1 MYDRERQKDLILQ
14 LKAVKRERDLSCAD
28 IYGMVHDA
36 GFSTSETSVRRVFAP
51 ESEDQNFRYQDT
63 LQPIARVLLG
73 VTEEGESMTATEAD
87 ALKSIVLLKD
97 SMIQDLQKENDLL
110 LARIAQLERDIERM
124 RVEEY
129 ELRIAEYKDSL
140 QRVRERVEKLDAQ
153 INRKDEYIDR
163 VAKKAG
169 I

>member
-36 GFSTSETSVRRVFAP
+36 GFSTSESSVRRVFAP
-51 ESEDQNFRYQDT
+51 ESVDQNFRYQDT

-73 VTEEGESMTATEAD
+73 VTEEGESMTAAEAD
-87 ALKSIVLLKD
+87 ALKSVVLLKD

-110 LARIAQLERDIERM
+110 LARIDELEKVIVMM
-124 RVEEY
+124 RIEEY
-129 ELRIAEYKDSL
+129 EKRLEEKDIAL
-140 QRVRERVEKLDAQ
+140 QRARDRVDKQDIQ